1 MVESVFWMVAAESVI
16 VPMQLKAQL
25 SGKDPNAWTK
35 NHLEE
40 SMGGYQVGLLQL
52 LQVQ

>member
-1 MVESVFWMVAAESVI
+1 MVESVFWTVAAESVI
-16 VPMQLKAQL
+16 VPMPMKAQL
-25 SGKDPNAWTK
+25 SGNDPNVWTK
-35 NHLEE
+35 NHLEV